1 MEEKYIN
8 KILNFSDENICPEKE
23 LIINKEQAKK
33 IIRELQEDYTPNA
46 IIRLKIAEYKQ
57 RKAKCDDIETEIRLD
72 VKIRAYEELLE
83 GGKKKN
89 EI

>member
-8 KILNFSDENICPEKE
+8 KILNFSDENICTEKE
-23 LIINKEQAKK
+23 LIINKEQANK
-33 IIRELQEDYTPNA
+33 IIKELQEDYTPNA
-46 IIRLKIAEYKQ
+46 IIKLKIAEYKQ

-83 GGKKKN
+83 RRK
-89 EI
+89 